1 MLRIEFE
8 RLLRP
13 SFLDEAKQPVQHD
26 DAENDR
32 CVDPQAEHQLGE
44 ACTKQ
49 DVDQDII
56 ELRQEAD
63 KRPLL
68 LAFRQPIGTVF
79 FHAAHGLPQ
88 IEARFRVGGELLHHL
103 VCCHGMPSR
112 YRTSRPG
119 CHQCIHG
126 RSPSCPARFG
136 LPGRAFNSLVSRRCR
151 TLPRI
156 IRLKPSDGKA
166 ARQRLTRPAEQ
177 HRRTASKTQH

>member
-13 SFLDEAKQPVQHD
+13 SFLDEAKQPVQYD

-63 KRPLL
+63 KRPL
-68 LAFRQPIGTVF
+68 F
-79 FHAAHGLPQ
+79 LPSGNRLGPYFCMRLT
-88 IEARFRVGGELLHHL
+88 ASPR
-103 VCCHGMPSR
+103 
-112 YRTSRPG
+112 SRPD
-119 CHQCIHG
+119 
-126 RSPSCPARFG
+126 SVLVASCFTTSSAVMACQADTEPADLAVTNVSMGVPRLARLG
-136 LPGRAFNSLVSRRCR
+136 LASRAESS
-151 TLPRI
+151 
-156 IRLKPSDGKA
+156 
-166 ARQRLTRPAEQ
+166 
-177 HRRTASKTQH
+177 TA